1 MCSHRTKL
9 STFRHA
15 HIKNKRKSI
24 KNMPRPRRNLPHTRQ
39 KCWKYNREWGK
50 ADNYNTV
57 NRIVRPARFHWR
69 VYSFVGNLQVQH
81 RKSTYKC
88 FYFIIFF
95 NNVNIF
101 VFKIWYLLNFLIACI
116 IFMQNRLKFSLFCNH
131 TEETFQRTTCHE
143 KSHNITFI
151 QCRKANARL
160 LFNHLLDKGVQLGI

>member
-101 VFKIWYLLNFLIACI
+101 IFKIWYLLNFFDCLYHFYAKQTKILS
-116 IFMQNRLKFSLFCNH
+116 FLQSHGRNFSKNNLSRKITQPDFY
-131 TEETFQRTTCHE
+131 TMPQGERAVTF
-143 KSHNITFI
+143 
-151 QCRKANARL
+151 
-160 LFNHLLDKGVQLGI
+160 